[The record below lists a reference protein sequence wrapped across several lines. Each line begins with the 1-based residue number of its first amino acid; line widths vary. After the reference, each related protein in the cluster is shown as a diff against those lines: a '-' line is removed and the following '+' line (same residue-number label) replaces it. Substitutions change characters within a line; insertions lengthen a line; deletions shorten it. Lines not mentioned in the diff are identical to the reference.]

1 MSNSLCNKSKYQITV
16 VGMGYVGLSV
26 AVMLAQRH
34 EITAVDILLEKVEK
48 INNRISPVKDDEL
61 Q

>member
-34 EITAVDILLEKVEK
+34 EIFLEETRRTMVT
-48 INNRISPVKDDEL
+48 L
-61 Q
+61 